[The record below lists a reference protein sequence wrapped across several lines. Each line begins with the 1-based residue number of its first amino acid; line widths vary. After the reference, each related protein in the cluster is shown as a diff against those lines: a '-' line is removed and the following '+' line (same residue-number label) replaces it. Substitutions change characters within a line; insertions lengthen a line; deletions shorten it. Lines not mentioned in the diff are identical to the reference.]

1 MLVQR
6 IVYNVLDYLGDIG
19 GLYGTFNGFSAVF
32 SLILNFN
39 GAYHLLTSQ
48 LFSVQT
54 NIFKTKPKEQEQKPS
69 DNNLR
74 RPSQV
79 NLFANKLAGQIN
91 SQAEKQSNIKEF

>member
-1 MLVQR
+1 MQFQR

-19 GLYGTFNGFSAVF
+19 GLYGTLTGAAAVF

-54 NIFKTKPKEQEQKPS
+54 NVVAEKKIAQPS
-69 DNNLR
+69 DGDNQDEGER
-74 RPSQV
+74 R
-79 NLFANKLAGQIN
+79 
-91 SQAEKQSNIKEF
+91 